1 MTNYVWYPVTGNGT
15 SSATGY
21 TWDGTAANWN
31 TGSWIVGPS
40 LGTVNLFGAAITIGS
55 VPGSGTGNSN
65 GTLDNVGLVAGNIN
79 PIFLHPPFYTP
90 NGAGNPF
97 INSNNY
103 PVDLLIN
110 TGTVSING
118 LLLGGFNQAA
128 TVAQFPTIDVEGA
141 DFKVGGSIVN
151 NLTVVFPGGIG
162 TQSATGGG
170 TIDIGTGGTVEA
182 AGTVQ
187 PSIAMTF
194 KDGVNDLLSL
204 GLVSSAQP
212 GAFAGSIVGFASGD
226 TILLPAIPFN
236 PANIETFLAN
246 TMTISNGTTTL
257 ATLPMTGL
265 YTTSSFQLLNS
276 GGNTA
281 IVTCFAAGTRIAT
294 ERGHVVVEDLREGD
308 LVHTVLGKQTMP
320 IAWIGHRHVDCAR
333 HPKPATVWPVRISA
347 GAFGPGQ
354 PCRDLLLSPD
364 HALFIYGVLIPV
376 KYLINGDSIAQV
388 PMDSVTYYHVELGH
402 HDVVLA
408 EGLPV
413 ESYLDAGDRCNFDL
427 TDEMI
432 RLHPDFEGRLGAAG
446 IWATLGAA
454 PLVVTGPELA
464 AARQAI
470 ADCAPAHDVR
480 TMAS

>member
-1 MTNYVWYPVTGNGT
+1 
-15 SSATGY
+15 
-21 TWDGTAANWN
+21 
-31 TGSWIVGPS
+31 
-40 LGTVNLFGAAITIGS
+40 
-55 VPGSGTGNSN
+55 
-65 GTLDNVGLVAGNIN
+65 
-79 PIFLHPPFYTP
+79 
-90 NGAGNPF
+90 
-97 INSNNY
+97 
-103 PVDLLIN
+103 
-110 TGTVSING
+110 
-118 LLLGGFNQAA
+118 
-128 TVAQFPTIDVEGA
+128 
-141 DFKVGGSIVN
+141 
-151 NLTVVFPGGIG
+151 
-162 TQSATGGG
+162 
-170 TIDIGTGGTVEA
+170 
-182 AGTVQ
+182 
-187 PSIAMTF
+187 
-194 KDGVNDLLSL
+194 
-204 GLVSSAQP
+204 
-212 GAFAGSIVGFASGD
+212 
-226 TILLPAIPFN
+226 
-236 PANIETFLAN
+236 
-246 TMTISNGTTTL
+246 MTISNGTTTL

-265 YTTSSFQLLNS
+265 YTTSSFHLLNS

-432 RLHPDFEGRLGAAG
+432 RLHPDFEGRRRAAGRHGARTGGGTAGHRGLRAGRRCSNDGELATARQWRELSCASVQLVHRYGAACG
-446 IWATLGAA
+446 NANQ
-454 PLVVTGPELA
+454 LA
-464 AARQAI
+464 DGER
-470 ADCAPAHDVR
+470 
-480 TMAS
+480 S